1 MRSVNSGV
9 HDRYILD
16 RLMQGGAISGEALS
30 RELGVS
36 RAAIWKDVLKLR
48 EAGWRI
54 DAAPRV
60 GYRLVSPE
68 DGLLPMDV
76 YAGLTTQRYGRAAE
90 YHAELDSTNIRA
102 RQWAQQGAPDGA
114 LVVAERQTAGRGRLM
129 RRWVSPPGAGIYM
142 SLIMKLGVPM
152 QQLARAMPAVP
163 LGVCRGLSEFCDDA
177 VRIKWPNDIVCA
189 GRKLCGM
196 LLEAQAGVD
205 GVDWLI
211 AGIGINAHQRL
222 EDFPEEIQP
231 VAASVDM
238 LTGRRCVRAEVLRA
252 VLREIERCADMFI
265 SGHGDALMQE
275 YARASATLGR
285 RVRVLAGD
293 GEFEA
298 DALRIAED
306 GALIVRL
313 DDGGERAV
321 YAGDVSVRGL
331 MGYV

>member
-1 MRSVNSGV
+1 MNGGV
-9 HDRYILD
+9 HDEYILN
-16 RLMQGGAISGEALS
+16 RLMQGGAVSGEALS

-36 RAAIWKDVLKLR
+36 RAAVWKDVLHLR
-48 EAGWRI
+48 EAGWHI
-54 DAAPRV
+54 DASPRV
-60 GYRLVSPE
+60 GYHLVSPE

-76 YAGLTTQRYGRAAE
+76 YAGLDTQRYGRTAE
-90 YHAELDSTNIRA
+90 YHVELDSTNVRA
-102 RQWAQQGAPDGA
+102 KQWAQQGAPDGA
-114 LVVAERQTAGRGRLM
+114 LVVAETQTAGRGRLA
-129 RRWVSPPGAGIYM
+129 RKWISPAGMGIYM
-142 SLIMKLGVPM
+142 SLIMKLNVPM

-163 LGVCRGLSEFCDDA
+163 LGVCRGLSEFSDDA

-189 GRKLCGM
+189 GRKVCGM

-211 AGIGINAHQRL
+211 AGIGINAHQRI
-222 EDFPEEIQP
+222 EDFPPEVQATAVSI
-231 VAASVDM
+231 DM

-265 SGHGDALMQE
+265 SGRGDALMEE
-275 YARASATLGR
+275 YSRASATLGR

-293 GEFEA
+293 VEFEA
-298 DALRIAED
+298 EALRIADD

-313 DDGGERAV
+313 DDGAERAV